1 MTGEKVDLGGGAGGK
16 HRHRVLLIE
25 DDPPIRERLAGALA
39 AHGDCIVAEAANL
52 AEARPLLAQQPH
64 DLIVA
69 DLGLPDGLAIDFLA
83 DARDRPPEIEILVI
97 SVIGDETPIPAANA
111 AGPLGLLLQDRMHA
125 DNNSNP

>member
-52 AEARPLLAQQPH
+52 AEARTLLAQQPP

-69 DLGLPDGLAIDFLA
+69 DLGLPAGLALDFLA
-83 DARDRPPEIEILVI
+83 QARERPPELERLVT
-97 SVIGDETPIPAANA
+97 SVLGDETTILAAIC
-111 AGPLGLLLQDRMHA
+111 AGASGTILEEAPPRDIARK
-125 DNNSNP
+125 

>member
-1 MTGEKVDLGGGAGGK
+1 MRMSDWSSDVCSADL

-52 AEARPLLAQQPH
+52 AEARTLLAQQPP

-83 DARDRPPEIEILVI
+83 EARERQPEIEILVI
-97 SVIGDETPIPAANA
+97 SVLGDDTP
-111 AGPLGLLLQDRMHA
+111 LLQAIAGIGRA
-125 DNNSNP
+125 PCVERGCQGVWTPV

>member
-52 AEARPLLAQQPH
+52 AEARTLLAQQPP

-69 DLGLPDGLAIDFLA
+69 ALGLPDGPAIDFLA
-83 DARDRPPEIEILVI
+83 EATTHPPAIEKLVI
-97 SVIGDETPIPAANA
+97 SVLRSRHPDPRCIC
-111 AGPLGLLLQDRMHA
+111 AGARGFLVKDTHPQEIDT
-125 DNNSNP
+125 